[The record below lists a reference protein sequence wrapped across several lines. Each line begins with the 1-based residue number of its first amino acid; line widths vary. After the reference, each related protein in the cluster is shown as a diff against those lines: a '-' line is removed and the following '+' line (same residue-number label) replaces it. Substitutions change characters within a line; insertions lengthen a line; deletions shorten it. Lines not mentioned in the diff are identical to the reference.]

1 MTMTN
6 APELKAENNPS
17 GTVQT
22 PLTIRQILAPTNL
35 RDGSQKALNYAT
47 RFAQYFGAKLTL
59 IHIYEEPFIYGSA
72 MSPETAQELRKARQ
86 GAENALL
93 AICEEMRAEYPKCD
107 TYFQCGQ
114 PHELIVAAA
123 KELNADLIVL
133 STHDYR
139 WLNHL
144 LFGSDAEAILHHA
157 PCPVLVVHEHERDF
171 VGS

>member
-1 MTMTN
+1 MTN
-6 APELKAENNPS
+6 ASELKADSNQSEA
-17 GTVQT
+17 VQA
-22 PLTIRQILAPTNL
+22 PLKIRRILAPTDL
-35 RDGSQKALNYAT
+35 SDDSKKAINYAT
-47 RFAQYFGAKLTL
+47 RFAQQFGAKLTIL
-59 IHIYEEPFIYGSA
+59 HIYEEPFIYGNA
-72 MSPETAQELRKARQ
+72 TSPETAQELRRMRQ

-93 AICEEMRAEYPKCD
+93 AICEEIRTKHSRCD

-123 KELNADLIVL
+123 RELEVDLIVL

-157 PCPVLVVHEHERDF
+157 PCPVLVVHQHERDF
-171 VGS
+171 VAS